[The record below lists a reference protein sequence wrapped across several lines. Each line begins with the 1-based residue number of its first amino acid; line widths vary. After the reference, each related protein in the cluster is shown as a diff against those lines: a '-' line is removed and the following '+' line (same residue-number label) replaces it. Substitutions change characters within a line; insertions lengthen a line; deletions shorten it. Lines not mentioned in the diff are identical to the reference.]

1 MPAKPLTSVL
11 LVLSMSAC
19 VQVPTESDAVLQY
32 ESRQASSPDA
42 RPLEARASPRQA
54 GVPSQGTSRGAI
66 GSTAAGIGTS
76 TTSTGGIALAAESAL
91 GAPGTLA
98 AASGDVPPGAET
110 GAAAPSA
117 TPAADAAP
125 QPTLPQAAEPS
136 PPPVH
141 TIWDR
146 IRKGFELAP
155 MDNALVREWENWYA
169 SRPDYV
175 ARMIDRS
182 SRFLFHIVEE
192 VEKRRMPTEV
202 ALLPMI
208 ESAYNPIAYSTAHAS
223 GIWQFIPSTGKDFG
237 LRQNWWYD
245 GRRDVIAATTAALDY
260 LEKLYGMFGDWPLA
274 LASYN
279 WGEGSVSRAIERN
292 RARGLRTDY
301 ESLTM
306 PSETRSYL
314 PKLIAVK
321 NIIANPARYGLEIA
335 HVPNEPF
342 FEIVKLRRHID
353 LKLAAKLADMS
364 VQEFKFLNPG
374 HNKPVIRATEA
385 ERIVLPRDK
394 VAAFHSNFE
403 KHDRPLVSWQAV
415 TLRAGQKP
423 ERVAAEHGITLAE
436 LKQVNGLENKKIL
449 TGQPLLVPLKDASDE
464 PQLPELPARP
474 VTLPKAI
481 QVARTAAAAKT
492 VAARSGGARVT
503 ARKTG
508 PRTLVSR
515 AARPAP
521 RQLRAEQGKR
531 VKVVASRPAAK
542 QSDKSGGR
550 MKIASR
556 D

>member
-1 MPAKPLTSVL
+1 MAAKPLATVL

-19 VQVPTESDAVLQY
+19 VQVPMESDLALQ
-32 ESRQASSPDA
+32 SDGRQASTTY
-42 RPLEARASPRQA
+42 A
-54 GVPSQGTSRGAI
+54 GPSDLFTTSRYGGMSGASRGGI
-66 GSTAAGIGTS
+66 GSTAAGAGTS
-76 TTSTGGIALAAESAL
+76 NTS
-91 GAPGTLA
+91 APGMALMADSELGSAGTTP
-98 AASGDVPPGAET
+98 SGDAPAGAET
-110 GAAAPSA
+110 GSPTPSA
-117 TPAADAAP
+117 SPAADNASEPAIA
-125 QPTLPQAAEPS
+125 PQAAAV
-136 PPPVH
+136 PPVH

-208 ESAYNPIAYSTAHAS
+208 ESAYNPVAYSTAHAS

-260 LEKLYGMFGDWPLA
+260 LDKLYGMFGDWPLA

-279 WGEGSVSRAIERN
+279 WGEGSVSRAVERN

-321 NIIANPARYGLEIA
+321 NIIANPAKYGLEIA
-335 HVPNEPF
+335 NVPNEPF

-364 VQEFKFLNPG
+364 VQDFKFLNPG

-385 ERIVLPRDK
+385 ERIVLPREK
-394 VAAFHSNFE
+394 VAVFHSNFE

-423 ERVAAEHGITLAE
+423 ERVAADHGITLAE
-436 LKQVNGLENKKIL
+436 LKQVNGLENKKIV
-449 TGQPLLVPLKDASDE
+449 TGQPLLVPLKDAADE

-481 QVARTAAAAKT
+481 QVARTAAAKT
-492 VAARSGGARVT
+492 ARSGGARVMAQKPAHRGLV
-503 ARKTG
+503 ARSQAISG
-508 PRTLVSR
+508 R
-515 AARPAP
+515 ATP
-521 RQLRAEQGKR
+521 QLRAEQGKR
-531 VKVVASRPAAK
+531 VKVVDSRASAK
-542 QSDKSGGR
+542 QTDKSTGR
-550 MKIASR
+550 VKIASR

>member
-1 MPAKPLTSVL
+1 MAAKPLATVL

-19 VQVPTESDAVLQY
+19 VQVPMESDLALQ
-32 ESRQASSPDA
+32 SDGRQASTTY
-42 RPLEARASPRQA
+42 A
-54 GVPSQGTSRGAI
+54 GPSDLFTTSRYRGMSGASRGGI
-66 GSTAAGIGTS
+66 GSTAAGAGTIN
-76 TTSTGGIALAAESAL
+76 TS
-91 GAPGTLA
+91 APGMALMADSELGSAGTTP
-98 AASGDVPPGAET
+98 SGDAPAGAET
-110 GAAAPSA
+110 GSPTPSA
-117 TPAADAAP
+117 SPAADNASEPAIA
-125 QPTLPQAAEPS
+125 PQAAAV
-136 PPPVH
+136 PPVH

-146 IRKGFELAP
+146 IREGFELAP

-208 ESAYNPIAYSTAHAS
+208 ESAYNPVAYSTAHAS

-260 LEKLYGMFGDWPLA
+260 LDKLYGMFGDWPLA

-321 NIIANPARYGLEIA
+321 NIIANPAKYGLEIA
-335 HVPNEPF
+335 NVPNEPF

-364 VQEFKFLNPG
+364 VQDFKFLNPG

-394 VAAFHSNFE
+394 VAEFHSNFE

-436 LKQVNGLENKKIL
+436 LKQVNGLENKKIV

-492 VAARSGGARVT
+492 ARNGGARVMAQKPAHRGLV
-503 ARKTG
+503 ARAQAISG
-508 PRTLVSR
+508 R
-515 AARPAP
+515 AAP
-521 RQLRAEQGKR
+521 QLRAEQGKR
-531 VKVVASRPAAK
+531 VKVVDSRAAAK
-542 QSDKSGGR
+542 QTDKSTGR
-550 MKIASR
+550 VKIASR